1 MGKAAGDIA
10 LSPCWGLS
18 PSFSLALN
26 LDIVR
31 KTSGKWN
38 SVVSVWIY
46 PKGCIFYNNIQYVP
60 YF

>member
-1 MGKAAGDIA
+1 MELLIPHA
-10 LSPCWGLS
+10 WGQV
-18 PSFSLALN
+18 LN

-31 KTSGKWN
+31 KTSEKWN